1 LEYDTIPATVK
12 SDQHVS
18 LSSFLFFLRPLLL
31 FAAPPFWFFSL
42 DFFPTIVVTSRGD
55 GFLFTTSR
63 LPLFD
68 TVNQHGGLDL
78 KLPYDV

>member
-1 LEYDTIPATVK
+1 M
-12 SDQHVS
+12 
-18 LSSFLFFLRPLLL
+18 FLFRLFCFSFARFCFLPRRL
-31 FAAPPFWFFSL
+31 FGFCVGF
-42 DFFPTIVVTSRGD
+42 FFPTIVVTSRSD
-55 GFLFTTSR
+55 GVLLTTSR